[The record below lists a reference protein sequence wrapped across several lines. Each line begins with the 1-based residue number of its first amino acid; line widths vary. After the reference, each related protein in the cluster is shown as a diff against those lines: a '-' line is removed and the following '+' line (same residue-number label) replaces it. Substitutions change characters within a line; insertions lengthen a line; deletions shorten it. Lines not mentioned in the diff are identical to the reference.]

1 MAFQRSAFQPSA
13 FQSVI
18 PFGPVVKA
26 GSTVFIAEQSRFTA
40 AAESS
45 RFVAFVEQDRFLEV
59 DNGNVSTTG

>member
-1 MAFQRSAFQPSA
+1 MAFQYSAFQPSA
-13 FQSVI
+13 FQSDN

-26 GSTVFIAEQSRFTA
+26 GSTVFITEQVRFTA
-40 AAESS
+40 AVESS